1 MTANFRAGMMH
12 EELSGGT
19 RWYTQ
24 AVDPILGVGANFTLI
39 KNAIPSRLESFDCI
53 DRSYE

>member
-39 KNAIPSRLESFDCI
+39 KNAIPSRLESLDCI